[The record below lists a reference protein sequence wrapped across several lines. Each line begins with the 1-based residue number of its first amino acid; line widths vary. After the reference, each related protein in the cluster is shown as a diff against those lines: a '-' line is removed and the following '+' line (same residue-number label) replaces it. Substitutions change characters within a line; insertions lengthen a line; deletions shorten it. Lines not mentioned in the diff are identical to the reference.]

1 MRKVRERLCLI
12 VCGGGGGVE
21 VVMWGWGRRGSKLSS
36 VGLLLLQAIFVCVCV
51 CVCER
56 EGDVRRYEIQL
67 RGSLLLFIFFCDEW
81 HVAKILK
88 V

>member
-1 MRKVRERLCLI
+1 MGKE
-12 VCGGGGGVE
+12 GVE
-21 VVMWGWGRRGSKLSS
+21 AVVCRVIIIAGNLC
-36 VGLLLLQAIFVCVCV
+36 VCVCV

-81 HVAKILK
+81 HVAKIQK